1 MVVPPASF
9 RVTISFDPF
18 SETPCEVWK
27 ESEGRDTKGA
37 EGHPTSLAYM
47 C

>member
-9 RVTISFDPF
+9 RVTISFEPF
-18 SETPCEVWK
+18 SEPLARLEGT
-27 ESEGRDTKGA
+27 EGRDTKGA

>member
-9 RVTISFDPF
+9 RVTISFNPF
-18 SETPCEVWK
+18 RTPCGVEGI
-27 ESEGRDTKGA
+27 EGRDTKGA